1 VKLAGPPETLSIA
14 SAAVYTHRQPQ
25 VTGDVVRMLTL
36 AAERA
41 GVELRFDADET
52 AKHGLED
59 SGLETLRANADNGK
73 SADLCIVLGG
83 DGTTLRSLREFA
95 GTETPVFSINCG
107 RVGFL
112 ATVDRGSIAEG
123 LERALSGNFEVM
135 RLPALLLA
143 PEGER
148 QFALNEVSLQ
158 RGSHMNVAHISYSL
172 AGEEVVRAPCDGLI
186 AATPVGSTAYNLSAG
201 GPILAWDLRGYVVSL
216 VAPHA
221 LSARAVVAAPEDRL
235 VVVNEGGEVIDVVI
249 DGMKTGTMGPGEQR
263 EVRFHLDAV
272 GLAQLPGST
281 FYGRF
286 RDKLRLLTGA

>member
-1 VKLAGPPETLSIA
+1 MKVADSTQTRAIG
-14 SAAVYTHRQPQ
+14 SAAVYTHRQPE

-36 AAERA
+36 AAERV
-41 GVELRFDADET
+41 GVELRFDPDET

-59 SGLETLRANADNGK
+59 SRLENLRANADNGK

-83 DGTTLRSLREFA
+83 DGTTLRSLREYA
-95 GTETPVFSINCG
+95 GTETPVFSVNCG

-112 ATVDRGSIAEG
+112 TTVDRGSIAEG
-123 LERALSGNFEVM
+123 LERALTGSFEVM
-135 RLPALLLA
+135 RLPALLLE

-148 QFALNEVSLQ
+148 QFALNEVSFQ
-158 RGSHMNVAHISYSL
+158 RGAHMNVAHISYAL

-201 GPILAWDLRGYVVSL
+201 GPILAWDLRGYVVSM

-221 LSARAVVAAPEDRL
+221 LSARAVVAAPEDLL
-235 VVVNEGGEVIDVVI
+235 VVVNEGSEAIDVVI
-249 DGMKTGTMGPGEQR
+249 DGMKTGTMGPEER
-263 EVRFHLDAV
+263 RDVRFHAEAV

-286 RDKLRLLTGA
+286 REKLRLLTG

>member
-1 VKLAGPPETLSIA
+1 MKVAGPESTLSIR
-14 SAAVYTHRQPQ
+14 SAVVYTHRQPQ
-25 VTGDVVRMLTL
+25 VTGDVVRMLTR

-52 AKHGLED
+52 AKHGLEE
-59 SGLETLRANADNGK
+59 SGLETLRPNAEDGK

-83 DGTTLRSLREFA
+83 DGTTLRSLRTFA
-95 GTETPVFSINCG
+95 GTDTPVFAINCG

-135 RLPALLLA
+135 RLPALLLE

-148 QFALNEVSLQ
+148 QFALNEVSFQ

-201 GPILAWDLRGYVVSL
+201 GPILAWDLRGYVVSM

-221 LSARAVVAAPEDRL
+221 LSARAVVAAPDDL
-235 VVVNEGGEVIDVVI
+235 LMVVNEGGEAIDVVI
-249 DGMKTGTMGPGEQR
+249 DGIRTGDIGPGVEK
-263 EVRFHLDAV
+263 EVRFHADAV

-286 RDKLRLLTGA
+286 REKLRLLTG